1 MRCKGVYCVDLG
13 ERFRTNIWLQS
24 SASIQ
29 RRTSPAKFARSPC
42 TDYYY
47 YYRFPRYTL
56 PRSLLEFEDSYLGAL
71 FRGEDITLETDAEN
85 YLVLDVDPDCWKIL
99 VQFPRLFSGRD
110 WGFGVGRLIKFWRA
124 RSRLYRRLR

>member
-1 MRCKGVYCVDLG
+1 MDEIRAAWEKLDETADVMKQL
-13 ERFRTNIWLQS
+13 ILQGDDEL
-24 SASIQ
+24 IDIHCGMD
-29 RRTSPAKFARSPC
+29 K
-42 TDYYY
+42 
-47 YYRFPRYTL
+47 YTL

-71 FRGEDITLETDAEN
+71 FRGENGITLQTDAEN

-110 WGFGVGRLIKFWRA
+110 WGFGVGRSRLIKFWRA